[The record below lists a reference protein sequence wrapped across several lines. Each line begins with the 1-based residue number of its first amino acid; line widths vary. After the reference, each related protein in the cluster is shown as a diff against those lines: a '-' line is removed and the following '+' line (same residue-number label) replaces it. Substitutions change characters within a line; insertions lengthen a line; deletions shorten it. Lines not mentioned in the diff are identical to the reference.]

1 MQRRLKPLVGIA
13 LLSLSISGGA
23 NGADSTN
30 GADSASRAA
39 SAAAQY
45 SAADEAL
52 YRERFQKLQDSFVTG
67 LGLEEY
73 DPLEPVPGDPAYRPL
88 PIKPPQARSI
98 EETAL
103 TRARDYAA
111 SNRSTSLLV
120 WRGDGLE
127 HVSHFGATTADQL
140 QASRSLAKPMTAI
153 AVGRAIALGK
163 IRSLDQPVADFITE
177 WRGLPRQST
186 LRVRHLLDMRSG
198 MLPQSPETG
207 IEHILNRAY
216 LHPRHDDILIN
227 EYPFVDEPGT
237 RYEYSNATSE
247 LVALLIE
254 RATDMRYAQFLSQHV
269 LQPIGASGG
278 TIWVNRQN
286 GLAHS
291 GCCLMLT
298 AESWIRLGVLLMNDG
313 RWEGR
318 RLLPSGYVRDMT
330 RGTTE
335 NPYYGLGVYVAGDYT
350 PRRGFLNGAREPD
363 ARRVLHGEPYL
374 ARDLFMFDGNSN
386 QVLYIVPSARLVVLR
401 LGAQP
406 PRSPNGEW
414 DNAVLPNVL
423 LRGIRHR
430 AGERRPTPQPGPIR
444 PPASP

>member
-1 MQRRLKPLVGIA
+1 MQRLLAPLTRMVCAA
-13 LLSLSISGGA
+13 LTMGA
-23 NGADSTN
+23 LTAAAATP
-30 GADSASRAA
+30 SATAP
-39 SAAAQY
+39 SAAPY
-45 SAADEAL
+45 SAEDEAL
-52 YRERFQKLQDSFVTG
+52 YRERFQKLQDSFITG

-98 EETAL
+98 GVSAL
-103 TRARDYAA
+103 ARARDYAA

-127 HVSHFGATTADQL
+127 QVSHFGSTTADQL

-153 AVGRAIALGK
+153 AIGRAIALGK

-177 WRGLPRQST
+177 WRGLPRKSA

-198 MLPQSPETG
+198 MLPQSPE
-207 IEHILNRAY
+207 ISVEHILNRAY
-216 LHPRHDDILIN
+216 LHPRHDDILLK
-227 EYPFVDEPGT
+227 EYPFVDEPGS

-254 RATDMRYAQFLSQHV
+254 RATGIRYAQFISQQV

-278 TIWVNRQN
+278 TIWVNRSG

-298 AESWIRLGVLLMNDG
+298 AESWVRLGVLLMNDG
-313 RWEGR
+313 HWKGQ
-318 RLLPSGYVRDMT
+318 RLLPAGYVREMT
-330 RGTTE
+330 RGTAE

-350 PRRGFLNGAREPD
+350 ARRGFLNPAREPD

-374 ARDLFMFDGNSN
+374 ARDLYLFDGNSN

-406 PRSPNGEW
+406 PRSPNVEW
-414 DNAVLPNVL
+414 DNAVLPNTL
-423 LRGIRHR
+423 LRGIPYR
-430 AGERRPTPQPGPIR
+430 AGEKRPVPQPAP
-444 PPASP
+444 

>member
-153 AVGRAIALGK
+153 AVGRAIELGK

-177 WRGLPRQST
+177 WRGLPRKST

-254 RATDMRYAQFLSQHV
+254 RATGMRYAQFLSQHV

-278 TIWVNRQN
+278 TIWVNRPN

-350 PRRGFLNGAREPD
+350 PRRGFLNPAREPD

-406 PRSPNGEW
+406 PRSPNSEW

-423 LRGIRHR
+423 LRGIRYR
-430 AGERRPTPQPGPIR
+430 AGERRPTPQPAP
-444 PPASP
+444 

>member
-177 WRGLPRQST
+177 WRGLPRKST

-278 TIWVNRQN
+278 TIWVNRPN

-350 PRRGFLNGAREPD
+350 PRRGFLNPAREPD

-430 AGERRPTPQPGPIR
+430 AGERRPTLQPAP
-444 PPASP
+444 

>member
-1 MQRRLKPLVGIA
+1 MQRRLTPLTRMVCVVMVIGA
-13 LLSLSISGGA
+13 LTA
-23 NGADSTN
+23 T
-30 GADSASRAA
+30 AA
-39 SAAAQY
+39 PY
-45 SAADEAL
+45 SAEDEAL

-73 DPLEPVPGDPAYRPL
+73 DPLEAVPGDTAYRPL
-88 PIKPPQARSI
+88 PIKPAQSRSI
-98 EETAL
+98 DDTAL
-103 TRARDYAA
+103 NQARDYAA
-111 SNRSTSLLV
+111 RNRSTSLLI
-120 WRGDGLE
+120 WRGEGLE
-127 HVSHFGATTADQL
+127 HESHFGSTTAQQL

-177 WRGLPRQST
+177 WRNLPLKST

-198 MLPQSPETG
+198 MLPQSPEMS

-227 EYPFVDEPGT
+227 EYPFVDEPGS

-254 RATDMRYAQFLSQHV
+254 RATGLRYAQFLSQHV

-278 TIWVNRQN
+278 TVWVNRPG

-298 AESWIRLGVLLMNDG
+298 AESWIRLGVLLMEDG
-313 RWEGR
+313 RWQGR
-318 RLLPSGYVRDMT
+318 RLLPAGYVGEMT
-330 RGTTE
+330 RGTAE
-335 NPYYGLGVYVAGDYT
+335 NPYYGLGVYVAGNYT
-350 PRRGFLNGAREPD
+350 PRRGFLNPAREPE

-386 QVLYIVPSARLVVLR
+386 QVLYVVPSARLVVLR

-406 PRSPNGEW
+406 PRSPSGEW

-423 LRGIRHR
+423 LRGIRYR
-430 AGERRPTPQPGPIR
+430 AKEQRPVPQPQQ
-444 PPASP
+444 

>member
-1 MQRRLKPLVGIA
+1 MQRRLTPLTRMVCAA
-13 LLSLSISGGA
+13 LTMGA
-23 NGADSTN
+23 LT
-30 GADSASRAA
+30 
-39 SAAAQY
+39 AAAAPY
-45 SAADEAL
+45 SAEDEAL

-73 DPLEPVPGDPAYRPL
+73 DPLEPVPGDAGYRPL
-88 PIKPPQARSI
+88 PIKPAQSRSI
-98 EETAL
+98 DDTAL
-103 TRARDYAA
+103 NQARDYAA
-111 SNRSTSLLV
+111 RNRSTSLLI
-120 WRGDGLE
+120 WRGEGLE
-127 HVSHFGATTADQL
+127 HESHFGSTTAEQL

-177 WRGLPRQST
+177 WRGLPRKST

-198 MLPQSPETG
+198 MLPQSPETN

-216 LHPRHDDILIN
+216 LHPRHDDILLK
-227 EYPFVDEPGT
+227 EYPFVDEPGS

-254 RATDMRYAQFLSQHV
+254 RATGMRYAQFLSQQV

-278 TIWVNRQN
+278 TIWVNRPG

-313 RWEGR
+313 HWQGR
-318 RLLPSGYVRDMT
+318 RLLPRGYVREMT
-330 RGTTE
+330 GGTAE
-335 NPYYGLGVYVAGDYT
+335 NTYYGLGVYVAGEYT
-350 PRRGFLNGAREPD
+350 RRRGFLNPAREPD

-374 ARDLFMFDGNSN
+374 ARDLYLFDGNSN

-406 PRSPNGEW
+406 PRSPNAEW
-414 DNAVLPNVL
+414 DNAVLPNTL
-423 LRGIRHR
+423 LRGITYG
-430 AGERRPTPQPGPIR
+430 AGEKRPVPQPAP
-444 PPASP
+444 

>member
-1 MQRRLKPLVGIA
+1 MQRLLKPLVAIV
-13 LLSLSISGGA
+13 LLSLLVSGDA
-23 NGADSTN
+23 NGADSAN
-30 GADSASRAA
+30 RAA
-39 SAAAQY
+39 SATAQY

-73 DPLEPVPGDPAYRPL
+73 DPLESVPGDPAYRPL
-88 PIKPPQARSI
+88 LIKLPQARSI
-98 EETAL
+98 EENAL

-177 WRGLPRQST
+177 WRGLPRKST

-278 TIWVNRQN
+278 TIWVNRPS

-291 GCCLMLT
+291 GCCLMLS

-318 RLLPSGYVRDMT
+318 RLLPSGYVREMT
-330 RGTTE
+330 RGTAE

-350 PRRGFLNGAREPD
+350 PRRGFLNPAREPD

-374 ARDLFMFDGNSN
+374 AQDLFMFDGNSN

-401 LGAQP
+401 LGVQP

-423 LRGIRHR
+423 LRGIRYR
-430 AGERRPTPQPGPIR
+430 AGERRPTPQPAP
-444 PPASP
+444 

>member
-1 MQRRLKPLVGIA
+1 MRGTRMQRLFKPLASLVWVGLTIGA
-13 LLSLSISGGA
+13 LSGA
-23 NGADSTN
+23 AAPYSTN
-30 GADSASRAA
+30 P
-39 SAAAQY
+39 Y
-45 SAADEAL
+45 SADDEAL

-88 PIKPPQARSI
+88 PVKPPEARSI
-98 EETAL
+98 DEAAL
-103 TRARDYAA
+103 TRAREYAA
-111 SNRSTSLLV
+111 SNRSTSLLI
-120 WRGDGLE
+120 WRGGGLE
-127 HVSHFGATTADQL
+127 HVSHFGNTTDAQL

-153 AVGRAIALGK
+153 AIGRAIALGK
-163 IRSLDQPVADFITE
+163 IRSLDQPVADFIGE
-177 WRGLPRQST
+177 WRGLPRKST

-198 MLPQSPETG
+198 MLPQSPEMS

-227 EYPFVDEPGT
+227 EYPFVDEPGS

-254 RATDMRYAQFLSQHV
+254 RATGLRYAQFLSQQV
-269 LQPIGASGG
+269 LQPIGASDG
-278 TIWVNRQN
+278 TVWVNRSG

-298 AESWIRLGVLLMNDG
+298 AESWVRLGVLLMNDG
-313 RWEGR
+313 RWQGR
-318 RLLPSGYVRDMT
+318 RLLPAGYVREMS
-330 RGTTE
+330 RGTKE

-350 PRRGFLNGAREPD
+350 PRRGFLNPAREPE

-406 PRSPNGEW
+406 PRSPNAEW

-423 LRGIRHR
+423 LRGIRYR
-430 AGERRPTPQPGPIR
+430 SGERRPAPQPVR
-444 PPASP
+444 